1 MRILAWTLRI
11 IVFLL
16 LMAVAIKNSSIVT
29 VEFFLGAAWQLPLI
43 FVMLIFFALGAV
55 IGVTAAITTLLRQRR
70 EISRLRRR
78 ATDKEST
85 PAVSPSH

>member
-1 MRILAWTLRI
+1 MKTLAWLLRI

-16 LMAVAIKNSSIVT
+16 LLAVAIKNSGIVT
-29 VEFFLGAAWQLPLI
+29 VEFFFDVSWQLPLV

-55 IGVTAAITTLLRQRR
+55 AGVTAAITTLFRQRR

-78 ATDKEST
+78 ATDKD
-85 PAVSPSH
+85 AVPVVSSPH